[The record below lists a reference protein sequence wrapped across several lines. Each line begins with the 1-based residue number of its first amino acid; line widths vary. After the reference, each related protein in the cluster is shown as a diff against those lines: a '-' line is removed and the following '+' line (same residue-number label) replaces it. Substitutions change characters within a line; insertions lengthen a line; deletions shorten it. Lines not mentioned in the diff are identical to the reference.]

1 MSIPVFCT
9 NNFGQTE
16 REHKT
21 MRKFTISK
29 VAAREI
35 IDCRGWPTVQADV
48 WVEGVLK
55 GRADVPAG
63 RSTGSHEAH
72 ELRDG
77 DQGRY
82 KGLGVLKAVEN
93 AKTVISDALRG
104 MDVREQR
111 KIDMTMIALDG
122 TPNKSR
128 LGANT
133 ILGVSLAVARAAA
146 NACGL
151 PLYRYINATCH
162 VIPAPLMNFINGGKL
177 TANDLE
183 IQEFIIIP
191 VGAGSYGE
199 ALRITTEINEV
210 LRDLV
215 IEKYGILATNTGDE
229 GGFATP
235 MRGIWEPFEF
245 LSKAVEMAGY
255 KENDDVV
262 YAMDLAANSWYNKEK
277 NVYELDGQTY
287 DRDALI
293 DLYKQVAAK
302 FPIASM
308 EDPLHEDDFEGFTML
323 TKALDIQIVGDDLFV
338 TNSDRLKK
346 GIQKGAAN
354 AMLFKVNQI
363 GTLSEALDAADF
375 AYRNNY
381 GVQVSERSG
390 ETEDPIISDLAVA
403 LNSGQIKTGMP
414 VRGERTSKHNR
425 LIQIEEELGDTAVYA
440 GKNFR
445 KPNN

>member
-1 MSIPVFCT
+1 
-9 NNFGQTE
+9 
-16 REHKT
+16 
-21 MRKFTISK
+21 MRKFSISK
-29 VAAREI
+29 VVAREI

-48 WVEGVLK
+48 WVEGALK

-82 KGLGVLKAVEN
+82 NGLGVLKAVEN
-93 AKTVISDALRG
+93 ANTLISDALRG

-128 LGANT
+128 LGANA

-146 NACGL
+146 STCAL

-162 VIPAPLMNFINGGKL
+162 VIPAPLMNCINGGKL
-177 TANDLE
+177 TANELE

-210 LRDLV
+210 LRDL
-215 IEKYGILATNTGDE
+215 IMEKYGLLATNTGDE

-235 MRGIWEPFEF
+235 MRGIWEPLEF

-255 KENDDVV
+255 TENDDVV
-262 YAMDLAANSWYNKEK
+262 YAMDLAANSWYSTEK

-293 DLYKQVAAK
+293 DLYKQVTAK
-302 FPIASM
+302 YPIASM
-308 EDPLHEDDFEGFTML
+308 EDPLQEDDFEGFAML

-338 TNSDRLKK
+338 TNSDRLKQ

-363 GTLSEALDAADF
+363 GTLSEAFDAADF

-425 LIQIEEELGDTAVYA
+425 LIQIEEELGETAVYA

-445 KPNN
+445 KPN